1 MSYAHYPAYKDSG
14 VPWLGNIPE
23 HWDWAKLY
31 LLSKRYAGGT
41 PDKNVPEYWENG
53 TIPWLN
59 SGSVNQFDI
68 DTPSAFITEEAY
80 KNSSAK
86 WVPEGALLMA
96 LAGQGKTKGMVAQ
109 TTFDTTCNQ
118 SMAAIVWKKANPRF
132 MLWWLN
138 SQYLNIRGLASSD
151 ARDGLNLEMLARIP
165 CPLPSEDEQTAIA
178 GFLDKK
184 TAEIDELIAKK
195 EELLRLLAEQRT
207 ALITHA
213 VTKGLNPNAPMKPSG
228 IDWLGDVPEGWSIG
242 PLRRWMRGDTRNG
255 LYKSKEHF
263 SPSGTPFLQM
273 GEAFGRPVFEG
284 PAADRVN
291 ASQHEIETWGVITG
305 DLIFARRSLVFE
317 GSGKCSLVGELA
329 EPHVFESSMIRV
341 RMDARQVIPEF
352 AHLYFSGKFSRACI
366 LSTTKQVTISG
377 IDSQQLKATTLLV
390 PPMSEQRAIIKHAQ
404 ELQQTF
410 SSATEK
416 VSKAI
421 EYLKEYRAALITS
434 AVTGKIKVA
443 WP

>member
-1 MSYAHYPAYKDSG
+1 MSYAPYPAYKDSG

-118 SMAAIVWKKANPRF
+118 SLAAIVWKRANPRF

-165 CPLPSEDEQTAIA
+165 CPLPSKEEQTAIA
-178 GFLDKK
+178 DFLDKK
-184 TAEIDELIAKK
+184 TAEIDDLITKK
-195 EELLRLLAEQRT
+195 EVLLRLLAEQRT

-228 IDWLGDVPEGWSIG
+228 IDWLGNVPDGWEVKPLKYLGRFQNGISIG
-242 PLRRWMRGDTRNG
+242 GDSFGSGFPFVSYGDVYKNFSLPETGSGLVESTAKDRVLYSVERGDIFFTRTSETIEEIAISSVCETTIPDAVFAG
-255 LYKSKEHF
+255 FLIRCRPYPKRLDVGFSKYYFRNSRLRDYFVKEMNLVTRA
-263 SPSGTPFLQM
+263 SLGQTLLGNLTVALPPLDEQNRIAVFLDEKL
-273 GEAFGRPVFEG
+273 GNLARVEA
-284 PAADRVN
+284 
-291 ASQHEIETWGVITG
+291 
-305 DLIFARRSLVFE
+305 
-317 GSGKCSLVGELA
+317 
-329 EPHVFESSMIRV
+329 
-341 RMDARQVIPEF
+341 DAR
-352 AHLYFSGKFSRACI
+352 
-366 LSTTKQVTISG
+366 
-377 IDSQQLKATTLLV
+377 
-390 PPMSEQRAIIKHAQ
+390 
-404 ELQQTF
+404 
-410 SSATEK
+410 
-416 VSKAI
+416 KAI
-421 EYLKEYRAALITS
+421 GLLKEYRTSIITS

-443 WP
+443 